1 MSDDIESRV
10 QGIEQLAELMDS
22 QFSLPGTK
30 MRIGVDTLI
39 GLIPGI
45 GDTISLSIAGYIV
58 CQSAQLGIGTQRIMQ
73 MIINIFVDW
82 LIGLIPIIGDFF
94 DIGWKG
100 NLKNAALLRDYTNQI
115 SLEQPT
121 EGL

>member
-1 MSDDIESRV
+1 MKEDIESRV
-10 QGIEQLAELMDS
+10 QAIEQLAELMDS
-22 QFSLPGTK
+22 QFRLPGTK
-30 MRIGVDTLI
+30 MRIGVDTLV

-58 CQSAQLGIGTQRIMQ
+58 FQSARLGVGTQRLMQ
-73 MIINIFVDW
+73 MMINIFVDW

-100 NLKNAALLRDYTNQI
+100 NLKNAALLRDYVDQLLLDHTA
-115 SLEQPT
+115 
-121 EGL
+121 